1 MGSIYFN
8 EAIQIEKVKINYLS
22 PKIWRIMYLIKTNS
36 VHHTSEK
43 RIRTRSS
50 VIPLTFLSYEIII
63 HTGNKWTTRNVNVW
77 NMGFKFGELTWNR
90 KYALFKSKAKKKK
103 KINEIWTCIT
113 DLLNKRFYLGFI
125 LLIHIHL

>member
-8 EAIQIEKVKINYLS
+8 EAIQIKKVKINYLS

-43 RIRTRSS
+43 RIRTRGS
-50 VIPLTFLSYEIII
+50 VIPLTFISHEVII
-63 HTGNKWTTRNVNVW
+63 HTGNKWTTRNINIW
-77 NMGFKFGELTWNR
+77 NIGFKFGEFTWNR

-103 KINEIWTCIT
+103 K
-113 DLLNKRFYLGFI
+113 
-125 LLIHIHL
+125 